1 MTKRINNLH
10 AQICTVDNIEL
21 ANDKAKRGK
30 SNNIHV
36 IQHEKNRNKEN
47 KELLDALQ
55 HLTYKTSEYTTAKIY
70 EPKER
75 IIFKLPFYPDRI
87 VHHAIMNIMEPIWVN
102 IFIANTYACIKGR
115 GIHKLAYDLKK
126 VLRKDP
132 NGTKYCLKIDIK
144 KFYPSINHDILKSII
159 RRRIKDKKLL
169 SILDEIIDSVDGV
182 PIGNYLSQFF
192 ANLYLSY
199 FDHWMK
205 EKVGVKY
212 YFRYAD
218 DIVVLSD
225 NKEFLRKVLVLQK
238 LYLRHVLKL
247 EIKPNYQVFPV
258 ESRGIDFVGYRFY
271 HTHTCLRKSIKLSIF
286 RLINKY
292 KTKKISKGELI
303 ISMSA
308 YFGWLKH
315 CDSKHLLSKIERDT
329 GLHYSNWFGVNSNI
343 SSFYDTDI
351 KIIEIAEYSSYF
363 KVHFIYNKVAYTV
376 NSSNK
381 SLYRVLTSHYFPITF
396 KMKQYYNGSK

>member
-1 MTKRINNLH
+1 MTKRISNLH
-10 AQICTVDNIEL
+10 EQICTIDNIEL

-30 SNNIHV
+30 SDNIYV
-36 IQHEKNRNKEN
+36 VQHEQNRSKEN
-47 KELLDALQ
+47 KELLDKLQ
-55 HLTYKTSEYTTAKIY
+55 NLTYKTSKYKTSKIY

-87 VHHAIMNIMEPIWVN
+87 VHHAIMNIMEPVWVN

-126 VLRKDP
+126 ILRKDP

-144 KFYPSINHDILKSII
+144 KFYPSINHNILKSII
-159 RRRIKDKKLL
+159 RRKIKDKKLL

-192 ANLYLSY
+192 ANLYLTY

-205 EKVGVKY
+205 EEVKVKY

-218 DIVVLSD
+218 DIVVLAD
-225 NKEFLRKVLVLQK
+225 DKEFLRKVLILQK
-238 LYLRHVLKL
+238 LYLKHVLNL

-292 KTKKISKGELI
+292 KAKKIPKGELI

-315 CDSKHLLSKIERDT
+315 CDSKHLLSKIEEDT
-329 GLHYSNWFGVNSNI
+329 GLRYSNWLGTESNI
-343 SSFYDTDI
+343 SSFYNSDI
-351 KIIEIAEYSSYF
+351 KIIEVIKYSSYF
-363 KVHFIYNKVAYTV
+363 KVHFIYNKTAYTV

-381 SLYRVLTSHYFPITF
+381 SLYKVLTTQYFPITF
-396 KMKQYYNGSK
+396 KMKYYNESK

>member
-10 AQICTVDNIEL
+10 EQICTIGNIEL

-30 SNNIHV
+30 SDNIHV
-36 IQHEKNRNKEN
+36 VQHELNRNKEN
-47 KELLDALQ
+47 KELLDKLQ
-55 HLTYKTSEYTTAKIY
+55 DLTYRTSEYKTAKIY

-75 IIFKLPFYPDRI
+75 LIFKLPFYPDRI
-87 VHHAIMNIMEPIWVN
+87 AHHAIMNIMEPKWVN
-102 IFIANTYACIKGR
+102 TFIANTYACIKGR
-115 GIHKLAYDLKK
+115 GIHKLACDLKK

-144 KFYPSINHDILKSII
+144 KFYPSINHGILKNIV
-159 RRRIKDKKLL
+159 RRKVKDRKLL

-205 EKVGVKY
+205 EEAKVKY

-225 NKEFLRKVLVLQK
+225 SKEFLRKVLILQK
-238 LYLRHVLKL
+238 LYLKHVLSL
-247 EIKPNYQVFPV
+247 EIKPNYQIFPV
-258 ESRGIDFVGYRFY
+258 KSRGIDFVGYRFY
-271 HTHTCLRKSIKLSIF
+271 HTHTQLRKSIKLKIF
-286 RLINKY
+286 KLINKY

-329 GLHYSNWFGVNSNI
+329 GLHYSNWLGADSNI
-343 SSFYDTDI
+343 SHFYNTDI
-351 KIIEIAEYSSYF
+351 KIIEIMNYSSYF
-363 KVHFIYNKVAYTV
+363 KIHFIYDKVAYTV

-381 SLYRVLTSHYFPITF
+381 SLYKVLASHYFPITF
-396 KMKQYYNGSK
+396 KMKYYNGSN